1 MHKYFM
7 IYDSFVILISRKVVV
22 LMVRDQHT
30 IYLRYI
36 FVFTLDYVI
45 IYLVVAIGNGPFILL
60 LLLLTD
66 FPSSLD
72 PDIRM
77 HPHTT

>member
-1 MHKYFM
+1 M
-7 IYDSFVILISRKVVV
+7 IYDSFVILISRKVAV

-30 IYLRYI
+30 IFPSDI
-36 FVFTLDYVI
+36 FFVFTLDYVI
-45 IYLVVAIGNGPFILL
+45 IYLVVAIGNGPFILV

>member
-1 MHKYFM
+1 M
-7 IYDSFVILISRKVVV
+7 IYGSFVILISRKVVV

-30 IYLRYI
+30 YYFSFRYI